1 MNKWRHVY
9 QNENNNNNKEW
20 IGWINF
26 WNIQHIQHTHAHTH
40 VENDVMMNIYFNDD
54 DETQK
59 LGAIDRFLFLCSI
72 FSVFFYI
79 RNIVVFFFL
88 YERFFR
94 FITKLISLVL
104 RWSLSIF
111 FSFVSIA
118 IPEWCY
124 SLFPKYITNTLVFQD
139 CHFFLLKSTISI
151 YDFFLFYFLPVELFF
166 LFVCS
171 LVYLTN
177 SDVKIHMNI
186 IPHTFIHSKHRCTLI
201 MMILVDAKTT
211 SETTSKKK
219 IDHQTWTYSYS
230 W

>member
-1 MNKWRHVY
+1 MNWMDKLL
-9 QNENNNNNKEW
+9 E
-20 IGWINF
+20 
-26 WNIQHIQHTHAHTH
+26 HTTYTTHTRTH
-40 VENDVMMNIYFNDD
+40 TRWKRCD
-54 DETQK
+54 DEHIFQWWWWNTEAGRYQSFS
-59 LGAIDRFLFLCSI
+59 FLMFYFLC
-72 FSVFFYI
+72 FFYI

-211 SETTSKKK
+211 SETTSKKNRPPNMNIFIFMVTNPRNDK
-219 IDHQTWTYSYS
+219 W
-230 W
+230 